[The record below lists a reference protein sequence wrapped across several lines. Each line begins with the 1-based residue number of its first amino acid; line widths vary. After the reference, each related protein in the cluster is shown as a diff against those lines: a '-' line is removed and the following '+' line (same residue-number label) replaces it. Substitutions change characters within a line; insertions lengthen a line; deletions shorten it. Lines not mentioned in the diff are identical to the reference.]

1 MQIHDIQRKTKLKR
15 SVQVGRGGTRGK
27 TSGRGTKGQ
36 NARAGH
42 KKYPEIRD
50 AIKRIPKLRGYS
62 FGTFQTKTV
71 VVNVIALETA
81 FENGAVITPAILA
94 EKKIVM
100 IPKGMAVPVK
110 ILGDGELSKKLT
122 ITGCLVSATAKAKI
136 EKAGGT
142 VEK

>member
-50 AIKRIPKLRGYS
+50 VIKRMPKLRGYA

-71 VVNVIALETA
+71 VVNVITLDSA

-100 IPKGMAVPVK
+100 IPKGTVAPVK
-110 ILGDGELSKKLT
+110 ILGDGELTKKLT
-122 ITGCLVSATAKAKI
+122 ITGCLVSASAKAKI

>member
-50 AIKRIPKLRGYS
+50 VIKRMPKLRGYA
-62 FGTFQTKTV
+62 FGTFHTKTV
-71 VVNVIALETA
+71 VVNVITLDSA

-100 IPKGMAVPVK
+100 IPKGTIVPVK
-110 ILGDGELSKKLT
+110 ILGDGELTKKLT
-122 ITGCLVSATAKAKI
+122 VTGCLVSASAKAKI